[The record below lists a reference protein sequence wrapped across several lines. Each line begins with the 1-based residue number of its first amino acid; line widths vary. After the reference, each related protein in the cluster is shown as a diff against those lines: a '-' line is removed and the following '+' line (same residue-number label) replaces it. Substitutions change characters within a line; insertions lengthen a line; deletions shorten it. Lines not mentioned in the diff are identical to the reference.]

1 MIKRTTIPN
10 PCWKNLLEEKR
21 DHSVPCD
28 YCKRSVKPRDR
39 VISSNGDR
47 YHAYCFYKR
56 LKRLL
61 KEKELTD
68 SNHLKIIK
76 YLQKAHKKRIIKIEN
91 FRKVKQIFVD
101 KYPEMILEEL

>member
-1 MIKRTTIPN
+1 M
-10 PCWKNLLEEKR
+10 
-21 DHSVPCD
+21 
-28 YCKRSVKPRDR
+28 
-39 VISSNGDR
+39 
-47 YHAYCFYKR
+47 
-56 LKRLL
+56 L